1 MFFKI
6 SLSCAQVCP
15 EWPMFGIIK
24 GEAVEEGSFLE
35 LDLCLRMVRA
45 AHRWLLCDADST
57 RESLEVNRISS
68 LPSDVNSGSVS
79 KAFPSRLRHR
89 ASSVNSI

>member
-6 SLSCAQVCP
+6 SLSGAQVRP
-15 EWPMFGIIK
+15 EWSMFGIIK

-45 AHRWLLCDADST
+45 AYRWLLCDADST
-57 RESLEVNRISS
+57 RESLEVNRILS
-68 LPSDVNSGSVS
+68 LPSDVSSGPVS
-79 KAFPSRLRHR
+79 KAFPSGLRHW
-89 ASSVNSI
+89 VCQ